1 MSEIVHHAEGVEEET
16 STGLSHRKLA
26 IWAFLGSECMFFGS
40 LIATYLVVRGRSAV
54 GPCAGDCV
62 LPAVPGGELIEWEA
76 IFSIPV
82 TSVSTFVLLMS
93 SMSMV
98 LAYSAISRNDI
109 KGFRVWILCTAILG
123 GNVPRVPSVRVPY
136 LLHRGS
142 EPDDEYLRIS
152 LLHPDRVPRSAR
164 HHRCVVGLLSL
175 FGYSMWGKG
184 LTQAQSLQV
193 DMAALYWHFVDV
205 VWIVIFTVV
214 YLLGVA
220 LT

>member
-1 MSEIVHHAEGVEEET
+1 MSELLHHAEVEEET

-40 LIATYLVVRGRSAV
+40 LIATYLVVRGRSIV

-62 LPAVPGGELIEWEA
+62 LPAVPGGELVEWEA
-76 IFSIPV
+76 IFSIPI

-109 KGFRVWILCTAILG
+109 KGFRVWVMCTAILG
-123 GNVPRVPSVRVPY
+123 ATFLGFQVFEFRTFVMEGLNPTTNIF
-136 LLHRGS
+136 GS
-142 EPDDEYLRIS
+142 AFFTLTGF
-152 LLHPDRVPRSAR
+152 HGAHVT
-164 HHRCVVGLLSL
+164 VGVLWLLSL

-184 LTQAQSLQV
+184 LTQEHSLQV

-220 LT
+220 VG

>member
-123 GNVPRVPSVRVPY
+123 ATFLGFQVFEFRTFSIEGLNPTTNIF
-136 LLHRGS
+136 GS
-142 EPDDEYLRIS
+142 AFFTLTGFHGAHVTIGV
-152 LLHPDRVPRSAR
+152 LW
-164 HHRCVVGLLSL
+164 LLSL